1 MNVFFRSGH
10 TASLLVSGFNHTRT
24 ARLSGSEGRAPAH
37 RPPSFACIDGHALAR
52 QNTHLLLQSET
63 QLWNRAYTK
72 KSRLMWSFL
81 FKLQGWNSVS
91 TKVLDLSRG
100 SALQR
105 SGYFG
110 LHTYTVYSCIRMSE
124 PARECVCKPLRQ
136 THFDTI
142 TAVTTN
148 FLA

>member
-1 MNVFFRSGH
+1 MDVFSSRH
-10 TASLLVSGFNHTRT
+10 TASLLVSRFNHTRT
-24 ARLSGSEGRAPAH
+24 ARLSGSEGRTPAH
-37 RPPSFACIDGHALAR
+37 RPPLFACIDGHALAR
-52 QNTHLLLQSET
+52 QKHNCRIAHT
-63 QLWNRAYTK
+63 QRNLDRCGL
-72 KSRLMWSFL
+72 SCSSF
-81 FKLQGWNSVS
+81 
-91 TKVLDLSRG
+91 KVGTQFPPRFWPLSRG

-110 LHTYTVYSCIRMSE
+110 LHTYAVYSCIRMSE